1 MRLLAPGG
9 ILAAADDDGGLG
21 LDASLRFTPTQA
33 GDHVVELAAVGSLAG
48 AYLFQASAD
57 APGNDLYVV
66 TNGAALVLETG
77 DQGFDTVLA
86 SVSYALAPGVTVER
100 LATTAEGGKASL
112 NLTGNEA
119 AQSIFGNAGANVLDG
134 KGGPDMLWGKAGKD
148 LFAFSTALGNGNVD
162 GLPDFNVRDDTIG
175 LDDSVFGGLPLGS
188 LARGAF
194 VTGTAARQAD
204 DRIVFDPATGHLY
217 FDADGVGGAA
227 QIHFATL
234 TAGLK
239 LTAADFVVI

>member
-1 MRLLAPGG
+1 M
-9 ILAAADDDGGLG
+9 
-21 LDASLRFTPTQA
+21 
-33 GDHVVELAAVGSLAG
+33 
-48 AYLFQASAD
+48 
-57 APGNDLYVV
+57 
-66 TNGAALVLETG
+66 
-77 DQGFDTVLA
+77 LA

-227 QIHFATL
+227 QVHFATL